1 VSLLALAASLEA
13 QSEPPLA
20 QAIVDRGMEAGLPLV
35 PVHDFAAVTGK
46 GVRGSAA
53 GRQLPLGNA
62 GLLEEAGVDVAPV
75 AADVKRLQSQGQ
87 TVMYVG
93 VDGHLAGL
101 VGITDP
107 VKSTTPEAIRLLRA
121 AGICIV
127 MLTGDNPIT
136 AEAVGH
142 RLELD
147 DVKGG
152 VLPQDE
158 YHQVQALQ
166 QAGRIVAMAG
176 KTVST
181 MHRRSRRPTSA
192 SRWAPAPT
200 SR

>member
-13 QSEPPLA
+13 QSEHPLA

-121 AGICIV
+121 AG
-127 MLTGDNPIT
+127 T
-136 AEAVGH
+136 A
-142 RLELD
+142 
-147 DVKGG
+147 
-152 VLPQDE
+152 
-158 YHQVQALQ
+158 
-166 QAGRIVAMAG
+166 AGRPDRGDGGRDGVNDAPTLAQANVGVAMGTGTDIAMNSAPYSMMAPMSPPWFAM
-176 KTVST
+176 T
-181 MHRRSRRPTSA
+181 RSLGLRCPGAASVLACSA
-192 SRWAPAPT
+192 
-200 SR
+200 